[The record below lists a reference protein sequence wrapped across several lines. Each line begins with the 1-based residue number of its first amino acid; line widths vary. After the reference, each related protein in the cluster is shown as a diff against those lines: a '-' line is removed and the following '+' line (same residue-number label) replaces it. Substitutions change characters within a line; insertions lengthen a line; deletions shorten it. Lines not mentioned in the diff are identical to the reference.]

1 MFYNIDTWLVN
12 KLFYEHAVVA
22 EAGRALLATKP
33 VQNKIGVITKYCKTL
48 LP

>member
-33 VQNKIGVITKYCKTL
+33 VQKNCRYYKIL
-48 LP
+48 